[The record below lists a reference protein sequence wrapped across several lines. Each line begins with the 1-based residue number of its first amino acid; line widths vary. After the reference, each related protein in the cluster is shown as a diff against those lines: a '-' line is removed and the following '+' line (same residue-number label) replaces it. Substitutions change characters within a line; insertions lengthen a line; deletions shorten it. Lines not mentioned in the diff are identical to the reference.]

1 MKFFQTVMI
10 VSAMSSS
17 MAQSYYPYRFKIAP
31 KSSEPIKDTT
41 EPTKDTCNKQLLL
54 SAGQINTCAILE
66 EDGSIACWVR
76 AGAANVAK
84 GTPQIP
90 IEDLG
95 DHLAQLGDQLASL
108 GDQLASSVNTDS
120 TKVDSVNVQN
130 EFPKNLDLGDR
141 AVAISLSKRGLN
153 FRPASNHACA
163 LLIDGTVKCWGDNQY
178 GQTGG
183 PSAKTYSE
191 SGSASSID
199 KKVNEWHQG
208 HISNTP
214 YKVEYLGEKA
224 TAISVGGWHTCALLE
239 SGTVKCWGDNQ
250 FLQFGEGSEG
260 MTYSEIPKKIQLEKN
275 AKAISAGATHT
286 CAILEDKSIECWGG
300 EKPSS
305 VDESLTEL
313 EHILAW
319 SIIGVQTAP
328 TKADSCTP
336 ITDQDKCKIAVKE
349 ALKDFELAS
358 GKSIDWSAI
367 KTVGGGTLHS
377 SLPYGCVFHQKSDC
391 STDPCD
397 MCSDGNENDCWEILV
412 NQQKSYTPKSC
423 SDTAKCIVNCQS
435 SLPNNAKAIS
445 AGGAHTCALLDDGSV
460 QCWGDN
466 GQGQISGIKAEL
478 SRNHIMTFGVRKATA
493 ISAGSSGTCAL
504 LDDEEVVC
512 WGSPTFD
519 HTYQD
524 FIFGADSLPESIKE
538 LDKQYNS
545 LMNKIKRKKA
555 GADSS
560 KLAELA
566 ALIDNGGSYAASTAR
581 FFNIPRL
588 GGKGAAVSVG
598 ESHSCALLSTGIVK
612 CWGWNNVNELIA
624 PDFSTSA
631 FMYESDSVGC
641 FVRRDIPE
649 YDDIMMDNYETPYEE
664 SRDRYFLALEELE
677 KVAPAYKASRD
688 AFVRGTLV
696 YVETATGDVPHLDDS
711 RRLISQVHKNDG
723 LSLHPLEKAYSVYI
737 SMSKKYKVAAE
748 EVRKAAD
755 IYDARQE
762 ALVSMT
768 KGLSQTLES
777 GDFEFGN
784 LLDGSTDSVR
794 DLIKGEAPDLP
805 SIDELGSKFRRL
817 AASKDSLSELQ
828 RSYWN
833 SQSSEEKFNIVERI
847 QNVLRPPVKKMLRS
861 IHRSQF
867 RFTSEFIPLS
877 EHKLLKSHRGQ
888 LAQHLSTKEVASLV
902 VLQHQYW
909 KTEKSEVKYKT
920 AHSIEQLILR

>member
-1 MKFFQTVMI
+1 MNFFQTVMI

-17 MAQSYYPYRFKIAP
+17 MAQSYYPYSRYKIAP

-41 EPTKDTCNKQLLL
+41 EPAKDTCNKQLLL

-66 EDGSIACWVR
+66 EDGSIACWTR
-76 AGAANVAK
+76 
-84 GTPQIP
+84 
-90 IEDLG
+90 LG
-95 DHLAQLGDQLASL
+95 HSDEAD
-108 GDQLASSVNTDS
+108 T
-120 TKVDSVNVQN
+120 VDY

-153 FRPASNHACA
+153 SDFRHASNHACA

-183 PSAKTYSE
+183 PSEKTH

-199 KKVNEWHQG
+199 EKVRNWHQG
-208 HISNTP
+208 PIPNTP

-260 MTYSEIPKKIQLEKN
+260 MAYSEIPKKIQLQKN

-300 EKPSS
+300 EKPAS
-305 VDESLTEL
+305 VAGTLTEL
-313 EHILAW
+313 EHILTPEKF
-319 SIIGVQTAP
+319 IGVQTDP
-328 TKADSCTP
+328 TKADSCAP
-336 ITDQDKCKIAVKE
+336 ITDEDKCKIAVKE
-349 ALKDFELAS
+349 ALKDFKLTS
-358 GKSIDWSAI
+358 GNPIDWSTI
-367 KTVGGGTLHS
+367 TTVEGGTLHS
-377 SLPYGCVFHQKSDC
+377 SLPYGCVFHQKSGC
-391 STDPCD
+391 SSDT
-397 MCSDGNENDCWEILV
+397 CSLCPDENDCWEILV
-412 NQQKSYTPKSC
+412 NQQKSYAPKSC
-423 SDTAKCIVNCQS
+423 SDTAKCIVNCQT

-524 FIFGADSLPESIKE
+524 FIFGGSWSV
-538 LDKQYNS
+538 
-545 LMNKIKRKKA
+545 
-555 GADSS
+555 
-560 KLAELA
+560 
-566 ALIDNGGSYAASTAR
+566 SYADPSVR

-612 CWGWNNVNELIA
+612 CWGWNMVDEIVA
-624 PDFSTSA
+624 PDFSASV

-723 LSLHPLEKAYSVYI
+723 LSLRPLEKAYSVYI

-805 SIDELGSKFRRL
+805 TIDDIKSKWRRL
-817 AASKDSLSELQ
+817 SSSADSLSELQRLQ

-909 KTEKSEVKYKT
+909 KTGKSEVKYKT

>member
-1 MKFFQTVMI
+1 MKIFQTVMI
-10 VSAMSSS
+10 VSAMSCS
-17 MAQSYYPYRFKIAP
+17 MAESFYPYRYKIAP

-66 EDGSIACWVR
+66 EDGSIACWTR
-76 AGAANVAK
+76 
-84 GTPQIP
+84 
-90 IEDLG
+90 LG
-95 DHLAQLGDQLASL
+95 HFKEP
-108 GDQLASSVNTDS
+108 
-120 TKVDSVNVQN
+120 TKDPN
-130 EFPKNLDLGDR
+130 EFPKKLDLGDR
-141 AVAISLSKRGLN
+141 AVAISLSKRVGSF
-153 FRPASNHACA
+153 FRDASNHACA

-183 PSAKTYSE
+183 PSTKTPWRSDD
-191 SGSASSID
+191 GSSSSID
-199 KKVNEWHQG
+199 EKVRNWHKG
-208 HISNTP
+208 PISNTP
-214 YKVEYLGEKA
+214 YKVEYLEEKA

-260 MTYSEIPKKIQLEKN
+260 MAYSEIPKKIQLKKN

-300 EKPSS
+300 KKHKS
-305 VDESLTEL
+305 VVEHLTEL
-313 EHILAW
+313 KYILGGKF
-319 SIIGVQTAP
+319 IGVQTGP
-328 TKADSCTP
+328 TKDGSCTP
-336 ITDQDKCKIAVKE
+336 ITDEDKCKIAVKD
-349 ALKDFELAS
+349 ALEDFELTS
-358 GKSIDWSAI
+358 GESINWETI
-367 KTVGGGTLHS
+367 KTVEGETIHS
-377 SLPYGCVFHQKSDC
+377 SLPNGCVFHQKSDC
-391 STDPCD
+391 L
-397 MCSDGNENDCWEILV
+397 SDICLCPDENECWEILV
-412 NQQKSYTPKSC
+412 NKIQEKKQPDWIPPDWIPPALIKYADIEAFIGKTVNKINPDAPKPC
-423 SDTAKCIVNCQS
+423 SDTAKCIANCQM
-435 SLPNNAKAIS
+435 SLDMNATAIS
-445 AGGAHTCALLDDGSV
+445 AGGAHTCVLLDDGSV

-466 GQGQISGIKAEL
+466 GYGQISGIKSE
-478 SRNHIMTFGVRKATA
+478 SSQNHIMRFGVRKATA

-524 FIFGADSLPESIKE
+524 FIFGGDDVSGDRADPS
-538 LDKQYNS
+538 
-545 LMNKIKRKKA
+545 
-555 GADSS
+555 
-560 KLAELA
+560 
-566 ALIDNGGSYAASTAR
+566 AR

-598 ESHSCALLSTGIVK
+598 ETHSCALLSTGIVK
-612 CWGWNNVNELIA
+612 CWGAANVAHDKSESDL
-624 PDFSTSA
+624 SLSA
-631 FMYESDSVGC
+631 MYESDSVGC

-649 YDDIMMDNYETPYEE
+649 YDDIMLDNYETPYEE

-696 YVETATGDVPHLDDS
+696 YIETTTGDVPHLDDS

-737 SMSKKYKVAAE
+737 LMSKKYKVATG

-762 ALVSMT
+762 ALMSMT
-768 KGLSQTLES
+768 TVLSQTIDS
-777 GDFEFGN
+777 GDFEIGN
-784 LLDGSTDSVR
+784 LLSGSTDSVR

-805 SIDELGSKFRRL
+805 SMDEMGGKIRRL
-817 AASKDSLSELQ
+817 AASKDSLSELKRLQ

-847 QNVLRPPVKKMLRS
+847 QNVLRPPAKKMLRS

-867 RFTSEFIPLS
+867 RFTSEFIPIS
-877 EHKLLKSHRGQ
+877 EHKLLKAHRGH
-888 LAQHLSTKEVASLV
+888 LAQHLSSKEVASLV

>member
-1 MKFFQTVMI
+1 MKFFQTIMI

-17 MAQSYYPYRFKIAP
+17 MAQSYYPYSRYKIAP

-41 EPTKDTCNKQLLL
+41 EPAKDTCNKQLLL

-66 EDGSIACWVR
+66 EDGSIACWTR
-76 AGAANVAK
+76 
-84 GTPQIP
+84 
-90 IEDLG
+90 LG
-95 DHLAQLGDQLASL
+95 HSDEAD
-108 GDQLASSVNTDS
+108 T
-120 TKVDSVNVQN
+120 VDY

-153 FRPASNHACA
+153 SDFRHASNHACA

-183 PSAKTYSE
+183 PSEKTH

-199 KKVNEWHQG
+199 EKVRNWHQG

-260 MTYSEIPKKIQLEKN
+260 MAYSEIPKKIQLEKN

-313 EHILAW
+313 EHILAPGNY
-319 SIIGVQTAP
+319 IGVQTGP

-336 ITDQDKCKIAVKE
+336 ITDEDKCKIAVKE

-358 GKSIDWSAI
+358 GNTIDWKKI
-367 KTVGGGTLHS
+367 ETVEGESKHS
-377 SLPYGCVFHQKSDC
+377 SLPYGCVFHQKSGC
-391 STDPCD
+391 SSDT
-397 MCSDGNENDCWEILV
+397 CSLCPDENDCWEILV
-412 NQQKSYTPKSC
+412 NQQKSYAPKSC
-423 SDTAKCIVNCQS
+423 SDTAKCIVNCQT

-524 FIFGADSLPESIKE
+524 FIFGGSWSV
-538 LDKQYNS
+538 
-545 LMNKIKRKKA
+545 
-555 GADSS
+555 
-560 KLAELA
+560 
-566 ALIDNGGSYAASTAR
+566 SYADPSVR

-612 CWGWNNVNELIA
+612 CWGWNMVDEIVA
-624 PDFSTSA
+624 PDFSASV

-723 LSLHPLEKAYSVYI
+723 LSLRPLEKAYSVYI

-805 SIDELGSKFRRL
+805 TIDDIKSKWRRL
-817 AASKDSLSELQ
+817 SSSADSLSELQRLQ

-909 KTEKSEVKYKT
+909 KTGKSEVKYKT

>member
-17 MAQSYYPYRFKIAP
+17 MAQSYYPYSRYKIAP

-41 EPTKDTCNKQLLL
+41 EPAKDTCNKQLLL

-66 EDGSIACWVR
+66 EDGSIACWTRLGGQRTR
-76 AGAANVAK
+76 ASNV
-84 GTPQIP
+84 P
-90 IEDLG
+90 
-95 DHLAQLGDQLASL
+95 
-108 GDQLASSVNTDS
+108 
-120 TKVDSVNVQN
+120 N

-141 AVAISLSKRGLN
+141 AVAISLSKRGLNRN

-191 SGSASSID
+191 SGSAVSRDPID
-199 KKVNEWHQG
+199 EKVKKWHEGQF
-208 HISNTP
+208 SNTP

-260 MTYSEIPKKIQLEKN
+260 MAYSEIPKKIQLQKN

-300 EKPSS
+300 KKPAS

-313 EHILAW
+313 EHILAPGEY
-319 SIIGVQTAP
+319 IGVQTDQ
-328 TKADSCTP
+328 TKANSCAP
-336 ITDQDKCKIAVKE
+336 ITDDDKCEIAVKD
-349 ALKDFELAS
+349 AMKDFELAS
-358 GKSIDWSAI
+358 GNTIDWSKI
-367 KTVGGGTLHS
+367 ETVEGDNKHS
-377 SLPYGCVFHQKSDC
+377 SLPYGCVFHQKSGC
-391 STDPCD
+391 SSDT
-397 MCSDGNENDCWEILV
+397 CSLCPDENDCWEILA
-412 NQQKSYTPKSC
+412 NQMQPYTPKSC
-423 SDTAKCIVNCQS
+423 SDTAKCIVNCQP

-445 AGGAHTCALLDDGSV
+445 AGGAHTCALLNDGSV

-466 GQGQISGIKAEL
+466 GQGQISGIKAE
-478 SRNHIMTFGVRKATA
+478 SSPNHIMRFGVRKATD

-524 FIFGADSLPESIKE
+524 FIFGGSLGE
-538 LDKQYNS
+538 
-545 LMNKIKRKKA
+545 
-555 GADSS
+555 
-560 KLAELA
+560 
-566 ALIDNGGSYAASTAR
+566 SYAASSAR

-612 CWGWNNVNELIA
+612 CWGGDMVGDLYA
-624 PDFSTSA
+624 SDLSLSA
-631 FMYESDSVGC
+631 FLYESDSVGC
-641 FVRRDIPE
+641 FVHRDIPD
-649 YDDIMMDNYETPYEE
+649 YDDLMMDNYQTPYEE

-677 KVAPAYKASRD
+677 KVAPVYKASRD

-762 ALVSMT
+762 ALVSMST
-768 KGLSQTLES
+768 VLSQTLES
-777 GDFEFGN
+777 GDFEIGK
-784 LLDGSTDSVR
+784 LLSGSTDSVR

-805 SIDELGSKFRRL
+805 TFDDIKSKWRRL
-817 AASKDSLSELQ
+817 TASKDSLSELQRLQ

-847 QNVLRPPVKKMLRS
+847 QNVLRPPAKKMLRS

-867 RFTSEFIPLS
+867 RKTSEFIPLP
-877 EHKLLKSHRGQ
+877 EHKVLKARRGQ
-888 LAQHLSTKEVASLV
+888 LAQHLSSKEVASLV

>member
-1 MKFFQTVMI
+1 MNFFQTVMI

-17 MAQSYYPYRFKIAP
+17 MAQSYYPYSRYKIAP

-41 EPTKDTCNKQLLL
+41 EPAKDTCNKQLLL

-66 EDGSIACWVR
+66 EDGSIACWTR
-76 AGAANVAK
+76 
-84 GTPQIP
+84 
-90 IEDLG
+90 LG
-95 DHLAQLGDQLASL
+95 HSDEAD
-108 GDQLASSVNTDS
+108 T
-120 TKVDSVNVQN
+120 VDY

-153 FRPASNHACA
+153 SDFRHASNHACA

-183 PSAKTYSE
+183 PSEKTH

-199 KKVNEWHQG
+199 EKVRNWHQG

-260 MTYSEIPKKIQLEKN
+260 MAYSEIPKKIKLEKN

-300 EKPSS
+300 EKPAS
-305 VDESLTEL
+305 VAGTLTEL
-313 EHILAW
+313 EHILTPEKF
-319 SIIGVQTAP
+319 IGVQTDP
-328 TKADSCTP
+328 TKADSCAP
-336 ITDQDKCKIAVKE
+336 ITDEDKCKIAVKE
-349 ALKDFELAS
+349 ALKDFKLTS
-358 GKSIDWSAI
+358 GNPIDWSTI
-367 KTVGGGTLHS
+367 TTVEGGTLHS
-377 SLPYGCVFHQKSDC
+377 SLPYGCVFHQKSGC
-391 STDPCD
+391 SSDT
-397 MCSDGNENDCWEILV
+397 CSLCPDENDCWEILV
-412 NQQKSYTPKSC
+412 NQQKSYAPKSC
-423 SDTAKCIVNCQS
+423 SDTAKCIVNCQT

-524 FIFGADSLPESIKE
+524 FIFGGSWSV
-538 LDKQYNS
+538 
-545 LMNKIKRKKA
+545 
-555 GADSS
+555 
-560 KLAELA
+560 
-566 ALIDNGGSYAASTAR
+566 SYADPSVR

-612 CWGWNNVNELIA
+612 CWGWNMVDEIVA
-624 PDFSTSA
+624 PDFSASV

-723 LSLHPLEKAYSVYI
+723 LSLRPLEKAYSVYI

-805 SIDELGSKFRRL
+805 TIDDIKSKWRRL
-817 AASKDSLSELQ
+817 SSSADSLSELQRLQ

-909 KTEKSEVKYKT
+909 KTGKSEVKYKT